1 MVEEQGER
9 EREGG
14 HDVCMHGNGNDKT
27 NTEQEADCQMHSLH
41 PTQYPW
47 EHEKWHKTFDHAA
60 YVSARM
66 ARPQSS

>member
-1 MVEEQGER
+1 
-9 EREGG
+9 
-14 HDVCMHGNGNDKT
+14 MHGNGNDKT